1 MGLDNTFGF
10 WHPFGTHAG
19 ESRDAILA
27 RKRREIDA
35 NGWTLWSF
43 QHRRTLDMW
52 RGLLPA
58 SSVVFALCSDSPT
71 ARDAKAPA
79 RQARFYR
86 ASATRPWEP
95 IPAKISVPHPVADPD
110 GLGSAFVVEEIVMV
124 DDALGRLGAGVSWF
138 STATNEWRSDPVP
151 TRGEYLLR
159 APGPVQL
166 RPIYAGLRLRFP
178 FLVELQCS
186 IA

>member
-1 MGLDNTFGF
+1 MELGFTFGF

-19 ESRDAILA
+19 EPRDAILA
-27 RKRREIDA
+27 RKRREIEA

-52 RGLLPA
+52 RGLLPS

-71 ARDAKAPA
+71 AQDAKAPR
-79 RQARFYR
+79 RQACFYR
-86 ASATRPWEP
+86 TNATQPWEA
-95 IPAKISVPHPVADPD
+95 IPPKISVPHPVAGSD

-124 DDALGRLGAGVSWF
+124 EGLHGRFAAGVSWF
-138 STATNEWRSDPVP
+138 STATNEWRNDPVP

-159 APGPVQL
+159 APGPVPL
-166 RPIYAGLRLRFP
+166 RRVYAGLRLHFP
-178 FLVELQCS
+178 FVVEVQCS
-186 IA
+186 IG